1 MIFRLFVYC
10 APYALD
16 IDFRKQLLLKEILGY
31 NADIFAM
38 QEVDFKVFEGDLIP
52 LLGIRDITGVHNKK
66 GTTSEGIATFYRTD
80 RFDLIEH
87 HGMNIGETIK
97 QHPACQELWGK
108 LQHNEKLIERICDL
122 GTTLQVVILQ
132 SKEFPQK
139 FITVANTH
147 LYFHPDADHI
157 RLLQIGFSSILVHD
171 IISKFKESPNQDV
184 SLIFCGD
191 FNSTPECG
199 IFKLMTEQFVPD
211 SFIDWNSNLEQAV
224 KNVSLSQ
231 PVRMISACGTP
242 EFTNYTVGFQ
252 ACLDYIFVQD
262 DKFKITKVV
271 EIPEEE
277 ELSAHLAIPSV
288 VFPSDH
294 VAIIAEL
301 EFVD

>member
-1 MIFRLFVYC
+1 
-10 APYALD
+10 
-16 IDFRKQLLLKEILGY
+16 
-31 NADIFAM
+31 M

-52 LLGIRDITGVHNKK
+52 LLGIRDITGIHNKK

-108 LQHNEKLIERICDL
+108 LQHNDKLIERICDL